1 MQVIVQK
8 FGGTSVADLERIRN
22 VAKLVQKELKQ
33 GNKVIAIVSA
43 MAGVTNSLIMQCQQ
57 LSRLDNIDSLR
68 EYDTAIAS
76 GETITSA
83 LLALELQTIGIKSKS
98 LQGWQIPIKTSKAHG
113 NAQVIDLDSSLL
125 KNFLNNGI
133 TPVITGFQGVADDFN
148 ITTLGKGGSDTT
160 AAVIAAS
167 INAHRCD
174 IYTDVD
180 GIYTADPRV
189 VHNAK
194 KIDVIDINQL
204 YELCTSGAK
213 VLHPRAALAAKRYGF
228 NLRVLSSFDI
238 NSTGTTAINIIK
250 NMENT
255 SITAITSNKNLLK
268 ITAEHNAE
276 ILAQIIQAFAHNEVI
291 IEQASSHLSKQSVL
305 IVNLVDKNKC
315 EKLLD
320 DLKSKQ
326 LITKYSIDSNISS
339 VTVVGYG
346 IKNDSNLIYE
356 LIDLLKSHGISVFS
370 ADLSDLKF
378 SIVVDDHDNEKT
390 IKLLHDKCFPE
401 TS

>member
-33 GNKVIAIVSA
+33 GNKVITIVSA

-68 EYDTAIAS
+68 EYDAAIAS
-76 GETITSA
+76 GETVTSA
-83 LLALELQTIGIKSKS
+83 LLALELQSIGIKSQS
-98 LQGWQIPIKTSKAHG
+98 LQGWQIPITTSKAHG
-113 NAQVIDLDSSLL
+113 NAQVIDLDPSLL
-125 KNFLNNGI
+125 KNLLNSDI
-133 TPVITGFQGVADDFN
+133 TPVITGFQGIAEDFN

-194 KIDVIDINQL
+194 KIDIIDINEL

-228 NLRVLSSFDI
+228 NLRVLSSFDFH
-238 NSTGTTAINIIK
+238 STGTTAINTIRT
-250 NMENT
+250 MENT

-268 ITAEHNAE
+268 LTVEHSAE
-276 ILAQIIQAFAHNEVI
+276 ILAQIIQACAKEEVI
-291 IEQASSHLSKQSVL
+291 IEHASSYSSNQSVL
-305 IVNLVDKNKC
+305 IVSLVDKNKC

-320 DLKSKQ
+320 DLQAKQ
-326 LITKYSIDSNISS
+326 LIIKYNIDSNISS

-356 LIDLLKSHGISVFS
+356 LIDLLKSHGISIFS

-378 SIVVDDHDNEKT
+378 SIIVDDHDNEKT
-390 IKLLHDKCFPE
+390 IKLLHDKCF
-401 TS
+401 SRVS